1 MLPPHKRN
9 QIVVDR
15 EKLTSTYNDSGISFV
30 YDINNNNSNCKS
42 TIHDLDLAQG
52 LIDLLVEH
60 NFAIESLLT
69 ASSSELSKLL
79 V

>member
-1 MLPPHKRN
+1 MSIPHRRN
-9 QIVVDR
+9 QIVVDQ

-30 YDINNNNSNCKS
+30 YDINNNNNDCKS

>member
-1 MLPPHKRN
+1 MSIPHRRN
-9 QIVVDR
+9 QIVVDQ

>member
-1 MLPPHKRN
+1 MSIPHIRN
-9 QIVVDR
+9 QIVVDQ

-30 YDINNNNSNCKS
+30 YDINNNNDDCKS